1 MAIHCITLQIDA
13 QEQVRKKN
21 QITHFC
27 FLDAISFVG
36 LLRDFKISL
45 SSCPQMSR
53 PTVLCAPCSMESIS
67 GNEKCQVVTDF
78 ILIPP
83 SYGQKAS
90 QTAYKKVVG
99 KPHLSC
105 TCDGPFKVNRQ
116 N

>member
-1 MAIHCITLQIDA
+1 MQ
-13 QEQVRKKN
+13 
-21 QITHFC
+21 
-27 FLDAISFVG
+27 FLVG

-53 PTVLCAPCSMESIS
+53 PIVLCAPCSMESIS

-90 QTAYKKVVG
+90 QTAYMKVVG